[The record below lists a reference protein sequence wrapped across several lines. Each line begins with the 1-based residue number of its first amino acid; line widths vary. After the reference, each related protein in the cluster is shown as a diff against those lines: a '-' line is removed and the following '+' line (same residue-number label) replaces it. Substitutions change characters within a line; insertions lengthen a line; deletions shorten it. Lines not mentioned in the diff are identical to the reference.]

1 MKFIGGFEAVSNF
14 NRIIYITYNNLDDT
28 NCLPP
33 LIELFLFKKN
43 YDLLDYLWLYYYR
56 KNYYLLDKSLLISLV
71 LFILNNLK
79 KLLIYYT

>member
-33 LIELFLFKKN
+33 LIELFLFKKTMI
-43 YDLLDYLWLYYYR
+43 YLIIYGFIIIE
-56 KNYYLLDKSLLISLV
+56 KNYYLLDKGLLISLV
-71 LFILNNLK
+71 LFILNN
-79 KLLIYYT
+79 